1 MIKYMQNGRKVVDKK
16 DGWEIM
22 RTDVRKRKSTAPTR
36 CRPHKNPLLE
46 AAGQTEKKR
55 SVYDEEERAAQQRY
69 FP

>member
-22 RTDVRKRKSTAPTR
+22 RTDVRKRKNTAPTR

-46 AAGQTEKKR
+46 GGRTQEQMQKKGKESR
-55 SVYDEEERAAQQRY
+55 KREGG
-69 FP
+69 